1 MIEVIR
7 IVEDQ
12 TKLYSYHATQNEE
25 RAEQLEFIMEATKPS
40 NLYPEWHPLISTP
53 FRYNP
58 PHLDA
63 RFRPRFGKNVFY
75 STLVEETALY
85 EHAFHFMRQ
94 RMHLNI
100 TPDTGSRTLF
110 FVVADERNAVQL
122 HHAHNLSSLIDKND
136 YTPSHQFVQSNPHAT
151 FILYPSCR
159 DPKQRDNAAILD
171 IHLLEKNP
179 TWEAPIHYFYNNPK
193 KQLTW
198 IDYQLPITWAEV
210 C

>member
-1 MIEVIR
+1 LIEVIR

-12 TKLYSYHATQNEE
+12 TKLYSYRATQDEE
-25 RAEQLEFIMEATKPS
+25 HAAQLELLIETTKPRDPY
-40 NLYPEWHPLISTP
+40 LEWHPLISTP

-58 PHLDA
+58 PYRNA
-63 RFRPRFGKNVFY
+63 RFRPPFGKNIFY
-75 STLVEETALY
+75 SALIEETALY

-94 RMHLNI
+94 RIHLDI
-100 TPDTGSRTLF
+100 TDTGTRTLF
-110 FVVADERNAVQL
+110 SVVADERNAVQL
-122 HHAHNLSSLIDKND
+122 RYTPNLQSLIDKND
-136 YTPSHQFVQSNPHAT
+136 YIPSHQFVQANPNAT

-179 TWEAPIHYFYNNPK
+179 TWEAPIHYFYNNQK
-193 KQLTW
+193 QQLTW
-198 IDYQLPITWAEV
+198 IDYQLSITWSEV